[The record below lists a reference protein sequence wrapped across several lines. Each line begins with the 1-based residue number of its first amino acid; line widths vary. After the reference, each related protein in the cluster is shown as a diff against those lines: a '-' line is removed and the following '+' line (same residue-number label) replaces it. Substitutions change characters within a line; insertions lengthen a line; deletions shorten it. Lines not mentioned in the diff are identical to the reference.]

1 MDSKFDCKGLLF
13 APSRKPENFTARSDT
28 LNSYIRRLS
37 TVYEF
42 FKSIP
47 RTIANK
53 KPVSMATMLFDRCRT
68 AEIGARRG
76 YQRSILGKWRSR
88 GLTQPGCDACLYT
101 RPQWSSQPFWVSERD
116 RSFYRP
122 YHPWQDSSADDID
135 VHYVR
140 IILGVVRNAV
150 GLKHEKVSRLR
161 EPWRLFPPFLRVLTF
176 WRRTWMSSFMARAEL
191 YVSLYE
197 SLVFCSAEILE
208 WHINRWRKC
217 FRLERQLL
225 KNFFLSN
232 YYKNFI

>member
-1 MDSKFDCKGLLF
+1 MSYSGDWSAKRISEKHLRKMAVTWTHSTWVWCLLVHQ
-13 APSRKPENFTARSDT
+13 APVVITTF
-28 LNSYIRRLS
+28 L
-37 TVYEF
+37 
-42 FKSIP
+42 
-47 RTIANK
+47 
-53 KPVSMATMLFDRCRT
+53 
-68 AEIGARRG
+68 
-76 YQRSILGKWRSR
+76 
-88 GLTQPGCDACLYT
+88 
-101 RPQWSSQPFWVSERD
+101 SERT